1 MSMNRLL
8 AAAAG
13 AGAIGILLLGWL
25 LGVSPKLAEIAA
37 ADAETAT
44 AAAQND
50 ALAASNAD
58 LRKQLE
64 SIGERRAELDELLA
78 AVPAGAAT
86 DDFVDSVERTAVA
99 SDVTLQ
105 SITFGEGASYGTT
118 TGPGAVP
125 VADGTQTAP
134 EALQGLV
141 TVEVNL
147 TVEGDP
153 KRAMQF
159 VDELQTGDR
168 ILTVTQVTSDA
179 GPPGMTT
186 VRGYLYVLLGQQ
198 TPGN

>member
-1 MSMNRLL
+1 MSVNRLL

-13 AGAIGILLLGWL
+13 AGALGILLLGWF

-37 ADAETAT
+37 ADAETST
-44 AAAQND
+44 AASQND
-50 ALAASNAD
+50 ALEASNAD

-64 SIGERRAELDELLA
+64 SIGERRAELAELLE
-78 AVPAGAAT
+78 AVPADAAT
-86 DDFVDSVERTAVA
+86 DDFVDDVERMAVA

-105 SITFGEGASYGTT
+105 SVTFGEGVTYGT

-125 VADGTQTAP
+125 VADSELSTVP
-134 EALQGLV
+134 EALAGLV

-147 TVEGDP
+147 TVAGDP
-153 KRAMQF
+153 ERAMHF

-168 ILTVTQVTSDA
+168 LLAVTQVTTDA

-186 VRGYLYVLLGQQ
+186 VRGHLYVLLGESG
-198 TPGN
+198 PES

>member
-1 MSMNRLL
+1 MSVNRLL

-44 AAAQND
+44 AAAQNG
-50 ALAASNAD
+50 ALEASNAD

-64 SIGERRAELDELLA
+64 AIGERRAELSDLTRAIPEEA
-78 AVPAGAAT
+78 AS
-86 DDFVDSVERTAVA
+86 DDFVDAVERTAEG

-105 SITFGEGASYGTT
+105 SLTFGEGVSYGT

-125 VADGTQTAP
+125 VADTQATVP
-134 EALQGLV
+134 EALAGLV

-153 KRAMQF
+153 ERAMRF

-168 ILTVTQVTSDA
+168 LLTVTQVTSDV
-179 GPPGMTT
+179 GPPGITT
-186 VRGYLYVLLGQQ
+186 VRGYLYVLLGDAI
-198 TPGN
+198 PADR